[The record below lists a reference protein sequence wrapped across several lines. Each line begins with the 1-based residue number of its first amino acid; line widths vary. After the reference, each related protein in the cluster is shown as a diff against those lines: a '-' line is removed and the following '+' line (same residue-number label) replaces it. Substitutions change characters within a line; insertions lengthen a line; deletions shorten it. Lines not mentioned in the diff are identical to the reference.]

1 MPVAAMRHPWETNSW
16 PRQNS
21 PVSSIV
27 QWVFITR
34 GYMGPQGIPDM
45 LDFMESTKDGAGKC
59 HSDDVQAALYFAER
73 VGRISASDKIFTA
86 PLWLSALKSYKQE
99 AQSLAPATKKAWAP
113 PVALI
118 ASRLGK

>member
-1 MPVAAMRHPWETNSW
+1 MDSGRGSKRSNEQFEDAVGQARRTTVPVAAMRHPWETNSW

-45 LDFMESTKDGAGKC
+45 LDFMESTKDGAGEC
-59 HSDDVQAALYFAER
+59 HSDDVQAALHFLPSGWGDLCE
-73 VGRISASDKIFTA
+73 
-86 PLWLSALKSYKQE
+86 
-99 AQSLAPATKKAWAP
+99 
-113 PVALI
+113 
-118 ASRLGK
+118 